1 MNKYSELRNR
11 QEKEMNALPM
21 HFAFN
26 SAQFKEALAEMNLT
40 TENCKDKLVR
50 GIAGSFYL
58 KTDSKVIHDTFERFH
73 TEKSQAIENDK
84 TGTGYMLDMFTYE
97 LANHEFCV
105 TYDLT
110 DTLDSLGISIEEVN
124 KNPLMLSALREA
136 KAIVL
141 SYDN

>member
-26 SAQFKEALAEMNLT
+26 NAQFKEALAEMNLT
-40 TENCKDKLVR
+40 TDNCKDKLYKGVS
-50 GIAGSFYL
+50 GSFYL
-58 KTDSKVIHDTFERFH
+58 KTDSKVIHNTFERFD

-84 TGTGYMLDMFTYE
+84 TGKGYMLDMFTYE
-97 LANHEFCV
+97 LANHEFCI

-110 DTLDSLGISIEEVN
+110 DTLESLGISIDEVN
-124 KNPLMLSALREA
+124 KNPLMLSALLEA